1 MEQLSLYKGELMEEL
16 LRNYFLSLGYYVARG
31 VKFRYENTDL
41 TDIDLFLYN
50 RSSSLTRHRINVD
63 IKNKKSPQA
72 LERIIWT
79 NGLMRILNFD
89 SCIVATTDCRP
100 LVHSFA
106 QVHNTTI
113 LDGAFLSKLK
123 VNPQIN
129 RLSEEELTSELAKLK
144 SYKTFINRDW
154 RFIYESSKSKLLS
167 ELDFSG
173 FNSELTYLAY
183 FIEKSLVDEQ
193 KREFAIRMSYIVISH
208 LLIIMDF
215 ILKDIAYLEQI
226 DREKRL
232 SDGLKFGNLGKDG
245 VDRII
250 SMAIQIAGNK
260 SANSFKKSLDSIPV
274 DILKDFF
281 AKNENTRNLFNWAK
295 DFENNG
301 FARVLAYPIDLD
313 SPLKGVISVLLDFIS
328 IERKRYFETLQAK
341 P

>member
-1 MEQLSLYKGELMEEL
+1 MEQLSLFKGELMEEL

-31 VKFRYENTDL
+31 VKFKYENTDL

-63 IKNKKSPQA
+63 IKNKKTPQA

-106 QVHNTTI
+106 QAHNTTI

-123 VNPQIN
+123 ASPQIN
-129 RLSEEELTSELAKLK
+129 RLSEDELTCELAKLK
-144 SYKTFINRDW
+144 SYKTFSNKDW

-208 LLIIMDF
+208 LLVIMDF

-232 SDGLKFGNLGKDG
+232 SDGLKFGNLGKEG

-260 SANSFKKSLDSIPV
+260 SANVFIKSLDSIPV

-281 AKNENTRNLFNWAK
+281 AKNENTRNLFSWAK
-295 DFENNG
+295 DFENKG
-301 FARVLAYPIDLD
+301 FARSLTYPIDLD
-313 SPLKGVISVLLDFIS
+313 LPLKGVISVLLDFIS
-328 IERKRYFETLQAK
+328 IERKRYFETLQIK

>member
-16 LRNYFLSLGYYVARG
+16 LRNYFLSLGYYVTRG

-63 IKNKKSPQA
+63 IKNKKTPQA

-106 QVHNTTI
+106 QAHNTTI

-123 VNPQIN
+123 GNPQIN

-144 SYKTFINRDW
+144 SYKTFVNRDW

-173 FNSELTYLAY
+173 FNSELTYFAY

-250 SMAIQIAGNK
+250 SMATQIAGNK

-295 DFENNG
+295 DFENKG

-313 SPLKGVISVLLDFIS
+313 SPLKGVMSVLLDFIS
-328 IERKRYFETLQAK
+328 IERKRYFETLRAK

>member
-1 MEQLSLYKGELMEEL
+1 MEQLSLFKGELMEEL
-16 LRNYFLSLGYYVARG
+16 LRSYFLSLGFYVARG
-31 VKFRYENTDL
+31 VKFKYENADL
-41 TDIDLFLYN
+41 TDIDLFLYS

-106 QVHNTTI
+106 QAHATTI

-123 VNPQIN
+123 SNSKIN
-129 RLSEEELTSELAKLK
+129 RLSEEELINGLAKFK
-144 SYKTFINRDW
+144 SYKTFMNRDW

-173 FNSELTYLAY
+173 FNSEIMYLSY

-193 KREFAIRMSYIVISH
+193 KREFAIRMTYIVISY

-215 ILKDIAYLEQI
+215 ILKDIAYQEQVV
-226 DREKRL
+226 REKRL
-232 SDGLKFGNLGKDG
+232 SDGLKYGNLGKDG

-250 SMAIQIAGNK
+250 SMAIQIAGNR
-260 SANSFKKSLDSIPV
+260 SANTFIKSLENIPI

-281 AKNENTRNLFNWAK
+281 VKNENARNLFNWAK
-295 DFENNG
+295 EFEDRG
-301 FARVLAYPIDLD
+301 FAKDLMYPIALD
-313 SPLKGVISVLLDFIS
+313 SQLKSVMSVFLDFIS
-328 IERKRYFETLQAK
+328 IERKRYFEVLSAK
-341 P
+341 

>member
-1 MEQLSLYKGELMEEL
+1 MEQLSLFKGELMEEL

-31 VKFRYENTDL
+31 VKFKYENTYL

-79 NGLMRILNFD
+79 NGLMRILDFD

-106 QVHNTTI
+106 QAHNTTI

-123 VNPQIN
+123 ASPQIN
-129 RLSEEELTSELAKLK
+129 RLSEDELTSELAKLK
-144 SYKTFINRDW
+144 SYKTFSNKDW

-183 FIEKSLVDEQ
+183 FIEKSLVD
-193 KREFAIRMSYIVISH
+193 
-208 LLIIMDF
+208 
-215 ILKDIAYLEQI
+215 
-226 DREKRL
+226 
-232 SDGLKFGNLGKDG
+232 
-245 VDRII
+245 
-250 SMAIQIAGNK
+250 
-260 SANSFKKSLDSIPV
+260 
-274 DILKDFF
+274 
-281 AKNENTRNLFNWAK
+281 
-295 DFENNG
+295 
-301 FARVLAYPIDLD
+301 
-313 SPLKGVISVLLDFIS
+313 
-328 IERKRYFETLQAK
+328 
-341 P
+341 

>member
-1 MEQLSLYKGELMEEL
+1 MEQLSLFKGELMEEL

-31 VKFRYENTDL
+31 VKFKYENTDL

-63 IKNKKSPQA
+63 IKNKKSPQV

-106 QVHNTTI
+106 QAHNTTI

-123 VNPQIN
+123 ASPQIN
-129 RLSEEELTSELAKLK
+129 RLSEDELTSELAKLK
-144 SYKTFINRDW
+144 SYKTFSNKDW
-154 RFIYESSKSKLLS
+154 RFIYESSKSRLLS

-183 FIEKSLVDEQ
+183 YIEKSLVDEQ

-208 LLIIMDF
+208 LLVIMDF
-215 ILKDIAYLEQI
+215 ILKDIAYLERI

-232 SDGLKFGNLGKDG
+232 SDGLKFGNLGKEG

-260 SANSFKKSLDSIPV
+260 SANAFIKSLDSISV

-281 AKNENTRNLFNWAK
+281 AKNENTRNLFSWAK
-295 DFENNG
+295 DFENKG
-301 FARVLAYPIDLD
+301 FTRSLTYPIDLD
-313 SPLKGVISVLLDFIS
+313 LPLKGVISVLLDFIS
-328 IERKRYFETLQAK
+328 IERKRYFETLQIK